1 MFDKAHVGSISAIGD
16 FQASLAGFADS
27 ARQALITLDLEIRRG
42 VDWIRVDR
50 AQHWAH
56 EIRRGYE
63 AVARAKD
70 ELHRCLTFK
79 GTEHFTPSC
88 IDEKK
93 ALQKAQERLRHAEEK
108 AEAVKRWT
116 RALQHELNEY
126 TGRLT
131 QFHAVL
137 DGDVPDGLALLGR
150 MQQILERYLTTTT
163 PTAMNP
169 EAIERTD
176 SIVSMTGG
184 EAVASMARAQGSEPG
199 EQAPE
204 EKPESV
210 VAEGTAACPLPSADS
225 PVAAPQEAKP

>member
-1 MFDKAHVGSISAIGD
+1 MFEKAHVGSISAIGD
-16 FQASLAGFADS
+16 FQASLANFADS
-27 ARQALITLDLEIRRG
+27 ARQALITLDLEIRRA

-137 DGDVPDGLALLGR
+137 DGDVPDGLAVLGR

-163 PTAMNP
+163 PAAMSP

-176 SIVSMTGG
+176 SIVSMSGG
-184 EAVASMARAQGSEPG
+184 EVAASMARPEGPEIIAEQQAADNSADR
-199 EQAPE
+199 QAP
-204 EKPESV
+204 
-210 VAEGTAACPLPSADS
+210 TADLP
-225 PVAAPQEAKP
+225 AAQEAQP

>member
-1 MFDKAHVGSISAIGD
+1 MFDKAHVGSITAIGD

-27 ARQALITLDLEIRRG
+27 ARQALITLDLEIRRA

-108 AEAVKRWT
+108 AEAVKRWS

-150 MQQILERYLTTTT
+150 MQQILERYVTTTA
-163 PTAMNP
+163 PTAMSP
-169 EAIERTD
+169 EAVERTD
-176 SIVSMTGG
+176 SITSMAGR
-184 EAVASMARAQGSEPG
+184 EAVSSMARAQGPDTTDQGLERV
-199 EQAPE
+199 EERQAPD
-204 EKPESV
+204 K
-210 VAEGTAACPLPSADS
+210 TADCPLPSADS
-225 PVAAPQEAKP
+225 PVAAAQEAQP

>member
-1 MFDKAHVGSISAIGD
+1 MFDKAHVGSIATIGD
-16 FQASLAGFADS
+16 FQASLANFADS
-27 ARQALITLDLEIRRG
+27 SRQALITLDLEIRRA
-42 VDWIRVDR
+42 VDWVRVDR
-50 AQHWAH
+50 AQHWAN

-93 ALQKAQERLRHAEEK
+93 GLQKAQERLRYAEEK
-108 AEAVKRWT
+108 AEAVKRWS

-126 TGRLT
+126 MGRLT

-137 DGDVPDGLALLGR
+137 DGDVPDALALLGR

-169 EAIERTD
+169 EALERTD
-176 SIVSMTGG
+176 SIISSPGG
-184 EAVASMARAQGSEPG
+184 EAVASMARPLE
-199 EQAPE
+199 EL
-204 EKPESV
+204 EKPQDAK
-210 VAEGTAACPLPSADS
+210 AEEHEVSEDQPAIEAAATA
-225 PVAAPQEAKP
+225 QETKP